1 MDVDV
6 DVLEVGPNVEAYVVE
21 LDPDSADDFVAEGN
35 EACNVNVV
43 LVRVYLEVD
52 VIKVDNVDIVYVGA
66 DVV

>member
-1 MDVDV
+1 VDVDV

>member
-1 MDVDV
+1 MNVDV
-6 DVLEVGPNVEAYVVE
+6 DVLEVGPNVEAHVVD

-35 EACNVNVV
+35 EACIVNVV

-52 VIKVDNVDIVYVGA
+52 VIKVDDVDIVYIGA